1 MEIIV
6 KQIASKGGNKHKYSL
21 EPHDKVS
28 RLRELV
34 ATDLGVESSSSIK
47 LIFKGRFLKDESD
60 LEMNGLQDG
69 SVIHVMSS
77 TSNSQ
82 AAQAASGVPQV
93 DELEEAGDRD
103 HDSLSASRSTGLQ
116 DLMQSLGPGNTEL
129 EDMMESNPEM
139 RAMMQDPEQM
149 RTMMNIASNPQLR
162 LEYMRNM
169 DRALSNIESL
179 PGGFNALASM
189 MHDIPQPNVERG
201 ESEQRTQEINN
212 PFFRL
217 FSHGHASTVNENPM
231 PNPWQSSGGNEQFPG
246 LPSIPDL
253 GIPGNADELV
263 NSLFSEENMQEFSR
277 AMRDPEMRSRILR
290 EVLGEEGSRQISGEM
305 IDSMLTDMN
314 SIRDAMRSGNPNPL
328 AAMQSTRQ
336 IDEAEMA
343 SKIQILRDM
352 GFPDE
357 HANRRALQISGGD
370 INAAVEALLTMSNL
384 M

>member
-103 HDSLSASRSTGLQ
+103 RDSLSASRSPGLQ
-116 DLMQSLGPGNTEL
+116 DLMQSLNPGNTEL

-162 LEYMRNM
+162 LEQ
-169 DRALSNIESL
+169 
-179 PGGFNALASM
+179 
-189 MHDIPQPNVERG
+189 H
-201 ESEQRTQEINN
+201 
-212 PFFRL
+212 
-217 FSHGHASTVNENPM
+217 
-231 PNPWQSSGGNEQFPG
+231 
-246 LPSIPDL
+246 
-253 GIPGNADELV
+253 
-263 NSLFSEENMQEFSR
+263 
-277 AMRDPEMRSRILR
+277 RI
-290 EVLGEEGSRQISGEM
+290 
-305 IDSMLTDMN
+305 
-314 SIRDAMRSGNPNPL
+314 
-328 AAMQSTRQ
+328 AAWW
-336 IDEAEMA
+336 
-343 SKIQILRDM
+343 
-352 GFPDE
+352 F
-357 HANRRALQISGGD
+357 
-370 INAAVEALLTMSNL
+370 
-384 M
+384 

>member
-1 MEIIV
+1 M
-6 KQIASKGGNKHKYSL
+6 KQIASKGGNKHKYNL
-21 EPHDKVS
+21 ESHDKVS
-28 RLRELV
+28 RLKELV
-34 ATDLGVESSSSIK
+34 AADLGLESSNSIK
-47 LIFKGRFLKDESD
+47 LIFKGRFLKDETD

-69 SVIHVMSS
+69 SVIHIMNS
-77 TSNSQ
+77 SNSPAPQ
-82 AAQAASGVPQV
+82 AAPAGGAPRV
-93 DELEEAGDRD
+93 DEPEEAEDR
-103 HDSLSASRSTGLQ
+103 HRDSLSASRSPGLQ
-116 DLMQSLGPGNTEL
+116 NLMQSLAPGNTEL

-189 MHDIPQPNVERG
+189 MHDVPQPNSERG

-217 FSHGHASTVNENPM
+217 FSYGHASTVNENPM
-231 PNPWQSSGGNEQFPG
+231 PNPWQSSGGNDQVPG
-246 LPSIPDL
+246 LPSMPDL

-277 AMRDPEMRSRILR
+277 LMRDPDTRSRILR

-314 SIRDAMRSGNPNPL
+314 SIRDAMRSGNQNPL
-328 AAMQSTRQ
+328 AAMQGLRQ

-343 SKIQILRDM
+343 SKVQILKDM

-357 HANRRALQISGGD
+357 HANRRALQLSGGD
-370 INAAVEALLTMSNL
+370 VNAAVEALLTMSSL